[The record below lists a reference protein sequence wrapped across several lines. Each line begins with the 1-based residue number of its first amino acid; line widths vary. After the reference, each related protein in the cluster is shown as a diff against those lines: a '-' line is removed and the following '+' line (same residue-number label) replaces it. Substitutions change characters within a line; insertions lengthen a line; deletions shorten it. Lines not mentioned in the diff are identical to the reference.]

1 MVVSQ
6 GFLFGMLVVFILV
19 QFATSAVA
27 ILWNSIWGMLA
38 ATVAAYTFLLW
49 FLWKNLR
56 DRGYD
61 LKAEL
66 TRNPRRAVI
75 VGSLMY
81 PLEIVVI
88 TLLSFLIPVSTV
100 DTGIPLSSGEVSP
113 FAVAVLV
120 LVLSGLGPLV
130 EEVAFRGVLYPTL
143 KSRIRPELAVVI
155 ASVIFG
161 LFHPFG
167 TFVHMTVL
175 SIFLI
180 YAYEISG
187 SILASVVLHALNNAV
202 SLLVLLSM

>member
-6 GFLFGMLVVFILV
+6 GFLFGMLIVFVLV
-19 QFATSAVA
+19 QLATSIVA
-27 ILWNSIWGMLA
+27 GLWNTVWGILA
-38 ATVAAYTFLLW
+38 ASVAAYVFLLW
-49 FLWKNLR
+49 FLWKNLKN
-56 DRGYD
+56 RGYD

-66 TRNPRRAVI
+66 TRNPRKAVI

-81 PLEIVVI
+81 PLELVVI
-88 TLLSFLIPVSTV
+88 TLLSLLIPVNAV
-100 DTGIPLSSGEVSP
+100 DAGIPLPGGNASP
-113 FAVAVLV
+113 FAVAVLM
-120 LVLSGLGPLV
+120 LVLSGLGPVV

-143 KSRIRPELAVVI
+143 KSRIRPELAVVL

-161 LFHPFG
+161 FFHPFS

-202 SLLVLLSM
+202 SLIVLLLM